1 MPDYDYPRRPRDVG
15 RNYAPSTY
23 RPPAPPPPDRDLPP
37 RPHDPPSSMY
47 RFGDTDSYRP
57 EPTRSSYHQAPDN
70 HVDSWRPSRTDR
82 PDDFTFRSGTN
93 GTHFPEGDYNHSRS
107 QRRGRGNVR
116 GFRGGRVFKP
126 AHDRA
131 IFRAK
136 RSATPE
142 QLSGMNEGRARFKV
156 LEDMSDSEERDM
168 DIDLSGEEARN
179 AETSAND
186 GAEGDAD
193 SRRKRVR
200 LDTMI
205 KTSDGDSVPKWSN
218 PDPYTVLPPPDESQ
232 AKKKDVVKL
241 IRKAKVGAAE
251 SSNAVDSVAGNDD
264 FISLDFG
271 NEAADASDLSDS
283 DNGGVGV
290 PGAPTGPRTFSH
302 LNSLHPD
309 LKANTAP
316 GVDGTTLSTASLG
329 PPPSKVGTTRDDD
342 AEAAVAN
349 GTKPTSPG
357 PSDIRVSQDNPAIS
371 AATSHGW
378 TPINKR
384 LGPQP
389 MNSTATAGSDVWPP
403 PNNDAAV
410 GIQAADPKSQQIK
423 NRKRKRKGG
432 DQDGCVIEDWAADDE
447 LSATPWCTLDHSNTE
462 HMGVWLHK
470 EISDFY
476 EYVRPRDFEETIRR
490 GLIDR
495 ISEFVRRNYSG
506 AKVECFGSFA
516 AGLYLPTADMDLVA
530 LSRSFLKDRRP
541 QLGVNKKWLYS
552 FAENLRR
559 SDIALRNSVTVVPS
573 AKVPIV
579 KFVDQVTGLKVDMS
593 FENLTGITA
602 NQTFQAWKAQYPSM
616 PVIVTLIKQFLLM
629 RNLNEVFTGGLG
641 GFSVTCLVVSMMQ
654 HMPWVQAA
662 LGHNNLPLQQHAG
675 DILMTFFDLYG
686 TKFNTTTT
694 SIQMQPPALLSKHG
708 WGPPTKQERLS
719 IIDPNNYKNDISS
732 GTRKIGLIL
741 KCFAEAFTALQQRM
755 AELQNGSPS
764 VRKGATILGAVFGGD
779 YSSFDEQRARLREI
793 HDQRS
798 RKSQSGTT
806 QQPGGNG
813 QPVGSFTDSHPGR
826 RTVETPMGSVDV
838 VGGTVRVVGNTT
850 YFDRGTIHMNSASF
864 DAGAPMV
871 RPKNPSG
878 PLTVLRCSPPN
889 AQSYQPTKALPLPV
903 TQPHDNIRSVSQ
915 RYNLRSRTKNE
926 QPKEKKPETKP
937 EKKLLVLEPEALVVA
952 ETNRANA
959 FRQNFPLV
967 EAVPDRLTKEAYR
980 RLRAQNGL

>member
-1 MPDYDYPRRPRDVG
+1 
-15 RNYAPSTY
+15 
-23 RPPAPPPPDRDLPP
+23 
-37 RPHDPPSSMY
+37 
-47 RFGDTDSYRP
+47 
-57 EPTRSSYHQAPDN
+57 
-70 HVDSWRPSRTDR
+70 
-82 PDDFTFRSGTN
+82 
-93 GTHFPEGDYNHSRS
+93 
-107 QRRGRGNVR
+107 
-116 GFRGGRVFKP
+116 
-126 AHDRA
+126 
-131 IFRAK
+131 
-136 RSATPE
+136 
-142 QLSGMNEGRARFKV
+142 
-156 LEDMSDSEERDM
+156 
-168 DIDLSGEEARN
+168 
-179 AETSAND
+179 
-186 GAEGDAD
+186 
-193 SRRKRVR
+193 
-200 LDTMI
+200 
-205 KTSDGDSVPKWSN
+205 
-218 PDPYTVLPPPDESQ
+218 
-232 AKKKDVVKL
+232 
-241 IRKAKVGAAE
+241 
-251 SSNAVDSVAGNDD
+251 
-264 FISLDFG
+264 
-271 NEAADASDLSDS
+271 
-283 DNGGVGV
+283 
-290 PGAPTGPRTFSH
+290 
-302 LNSLHPD
+302 
-309 LKANTAP
+309 
-316 GVDGTTLSTASLG
+316 
-329 PPPSKVGTTRDDD
+329 
-342 AEAAVAN
+342 
-349 GTKPTSPG
+349 
-357 PSDIRVSQDNPAIS
+357 
-371 AATSHGW
+371 
-378 TPINKR
+378 
-384 LGPQP
+384 
-389 MNSTATAGSDVWPP
+389 
-403 PNNDAAV
+403 
-410 GIQAADPKSQQIK
+410 
-423 NRKRKRKGG
+423 
-432 DQDGCVIEDWAADDE
+432 
-447 LSATPWCTLDHSNTE
+447 
-462 HMGVWLHK
+462 
-470 EISDFY
+470 
-476 EYVRPRDFEETIRR
+476 
-490 GLIDR
+490 
-495 ISEFVRRNYSG
+495 
-506 AKVECFGSFA
+506 
-516 AGLYLPTADMDLVA
+516 
-530 LSRSFLKDRRP
+530 RRP

-675 DILMTFFDLYG
+675 DILMNFFDLYG

-755 AELQNGSPS
+755 VELQNGSPS

-798 RKSQSGTT
+798 RKGQSGTT
-806 QQPGGNG
+806 HQPGGNG
-813 QPVGSFTDSHPGR
+813 QPIGSFTDSRPGR

-878 PLTVLRCSPPN
+878 PLTVLRCLPPD
-889 AQSYQPTKALPLPV
+889 AQSYQPTKALLPPV
-903 TQPHDNIRSVSQ
+903 TQPHDNIPSVSQ

-937 EKKLLVLEPEALVVA
+937 EKKLLVVEPEALVVA